1 MSDDTPT
8 FLVFSDLDG
17 SLLDHQ
23 RPQLSLNRHK
33 TRLMSI
39 AGQSERGYPP

>member
-1 MSDDTPT
+1 MNDDALT
-8 FLVFSDLDG
+8 FLVFSDLDS

-23 RPQLSLNRHK
+23 RPQLSLNHHK